1 MSSSDQVD
9 SKNTQGWGNIS
20 LGDSQWHLQ
29 PVLNIQQKC
38 SNKPESKPEVLLN
51 MPQTDHWMG
60 RRFYSWK
67 LRHLLTEG
75 APRNRWQLSES
86 AKDLVWTYFLH

>member
-1 MSSSDQVD
+1 MSPSDQVD

-29 PVLNIQQKC
+29 PVLNIHQQC
-38 SNKPESKPEVLLN
+38 SNKLESKPEVLLN

-60 RRFYSWK
+60 RRFYS
-67 LRHLLTEG
+67 
-75 APRNRWQLSES
+75 
-86 AKDLVWTYFLH
+86 